1 MIRSEPLA
9 SFDIP
14 LADRQSEDD
23 YDWGILALADP
34 EEKWGAAWSKFADTL
49 FDRPEPTVLS
59 WPCPTCGDHRIK
71 CDCTE
76 VGQ

>member
-9 SFDIP
+9 SFDAP
-14 LADRQSEDD
+14 LADRQSIG
-23 YDWGILALADP
+23 WAI
-34 EEKWGAAWSKFADTL
+34 FADVL
-49 FDRPEPTVLS
+49 CGLNQPEPTVLS

-76 VGQ
+76 VGEDIFGDGK

>member
-1 MIRSEPLA
+1 MTYARDTALLPADL
-9 SFDIP
+9 P
-14 LADRQSEDD
+14 LADRQSIG
-23 YDWGILALADP
+23 WAI
-34 EEKWGAAWSKFADTL
+34 FADTL

-76 VGQ
+76 VDQ